1 MLYNL
6 DWLKPGSVFPPA
18 IEVPRLTRYKQNAR
32 LFDGDHFADPEF
44 RSRNSLEVGTEPI
57 EMYKKCAERISRV
70 VGNFED
76 IISFPVLLNYQ
87 RLMTLKTAD
96 LVCGEYPSIS
106 GVTYQENAAIK
117 DVRDITEF
125 DAKLYATVI
134 DISRYGDA
142 IWRMYK
148 NEDGRMDF
156 TCWDPCEWF
165 PIVAQDGTY
174 RIKQH
179 CLCWLVNTSEDAN
192 NPVYEL
198 HVQIHGCDKASFGKY
213 EHRWY
218 AMNNG
223 GNQITKLIDSEIV
236 STGLDRCAV
245 FNLRSFATSNS
256 VYGYDDYM
264 PLDSL
269 LSEIMVRVGQISCI
283 LDKHADPAITGP
295 TSMLTLNKETGE
307 YYLETGRFYATSQG
321 EEHPEYMTWDG
332 QLTSAFKQL
341 EFLINQLYIL
351 SEMGAALLGAETTGQ
366 AISGTALRF
375 KMANPLA
382 RVRRIANSLSVPVR
396 KLFSSLSVSAE
407 VEEEDLKVKEGDPK
421 SQPLQLPIPYR
432 RISVFW
438 SDGLPDDP
446 RENVETAKLAC
457 GEERMMPLEV
467 AIMEY
472 FGRSNEEAREWIS
485 MLEEEAKRRAET
497 QVLVSADGEEDDGAN
512 HPGPQ
517 NGTGVNPNKKGS
529 DTGLNSFHGVN
540 NQ

>member
-6 DWLKPGSVFPPA
+6 DWLEPGSAFPPA
-18 IEVPRLTRYKQNAR
+18 IEVPRITRYKQNAR

-44 RSRNSLEVGTEPI
+44 RSRNSLDMGDTPVNL
-57 EMYKKCAERISRV
+57 YKLCAERISKV
-70 VGNFED
+70 VGNFDD

-148 NEDGRMDF
+148 NEDGRIDF

-165 PIVAQDGTY
+165 PIVTQDGTH

-179 CLCWLVNTSEDAN
+179 CLCWVVNVTEDPN
-192 NPVYEL
+192 NPKWEL
-198 HVQIHGCDKASFGKY
+198 HVQIHGCDKDSIGQY

-218 AMNNG
+218 AMNHG
-223 GNQITKLIDSEIV
+223 GTQISKLIDSEFV
-236 STGLDRCAV
+236 QTGLDRCAV
-245 FNLRSFATSNS
+245 FNLRSFATSDS

-283 LDKHADPAITGP
+283 LDKHADPNITGP
-295 TSMLTLNKETGE
+295 TSMLSLNPDTGE
-307 YYLETGRFYATSQG
+307 YYLETGKFFATSPG

-332 QLTSAFKQL
+332 QLASAFKQL

-351 SEMGAALLGAETTGQ
+351 SEMGAAFLGAGDGGGQ
-366 AISGTALRF
+366 AISGTAFRY

-407 VEEEDLKVKEGDPK
+407 VDEDILQVDEDGAK

-446 RENVETAKLAC
+446 RENVEIAKLAS

-472 FGRSNEEAREWIS
+472 FGRSNEEAREWIQ
-485 MLEEEAKRRAET
+485 MLEEEARKRAEL
-497 QVLVSADGEEDDGAN
+497 QVAATEDVN
-512 HPGPQ
+512 HSGPQ
-517 NGTGVNPNKKGS
+517 DGTGVNPRKKGS
-529 DTGLNSFHGVN
+529 VTGLNDFHGLN

>member
-6 DWLKPGSVFPPA
+6 EWLAPGKAFPPP
-18 IEVPRLTRYKQNAR
+18 IEMPRITRYKQNAR
-32 LFDGDHFADPEF
+32 LFDGDHFADPSF
-44 RSRNSLEVGTEPI
+44 RSRNPLEVGEEPI
-57 EMYKKCAERISRV
+57 NLYMRCAERISKV
-70 VGNFED
+70 IGNFED

-87 RLMTLKTAD
+87 RLMTLKFAD
-96 LVCGEYPSIS
+96 LVCGEYPSIT
-106 GVTYQENAAIK
+106 GVDAGENEAIK
-117 DVRDITEF
+117 DVRDVTEF

-148 NEDGRMDF
+148 NENDRLDF

-165 PIVAQDGTY
+165 PIVAQDGTL
-174 RIKQH
+174 RIQRH
-179 CLCWLVNTSEDAN
+179 CLCWRVNKSEDPL
-192 NPVYEL
+192 NPEWEL
-198 HVQIHGCDKASFGKY
+198 HVQIHYTDKEHVGSY

-218 AMNNG
+218 KMNQG
-223 GNQITKLIDSEIV
+223 GNQIGSLIGSEIV
-236 STGLDRCAV
+236 KTGLDRCAV

-264 PLDSL
+264 TLDSI

-283 LDKHADPAITGP
+283 LDKHADPNITGP
-295 TSMLTLNKETGE
+295 ASMLSLNPETGE
-307 YYLETGRFYATSQG
+307 YYLETGKFYAVSQG

-341 EFLINQLYIL
+341 EFLVNQLYIL
-351 SEMGAALLGAETTGQ
+351 SEMGAALVGSNTGNEGGQ
-366 AISGTALRF
+366 AISGTAFRF
-375 KMANPLA
+375 KMASPLA
-382 RVRRIANSLSVPVR
+382 KVRRTANSLTVPVR
-396 KLFSSLSVSAE
+396 KLFSSLSATAE
-407 VEEEDLKVKEGDPK
+407 VTEEEEKVN
-421 SQPLQLPIPYR
+421 LPIPYR

-446 RENVETAKLAC
+446 RENAEIAKLAS
-457 GEERMMPLEV
+457 GEEHMMPLEI

-472 FGRSNEEAREWIS
+472 FGRSNEEAREWIK
-485 MLEEEAKRRAET
+485 MLEAEAAKR
-497 QVLVSADGEEDDGAN
+497 QEDAVVN

-517 NGTGVNPNKKGS
+517 DGTGVNPNEKGS
-529 DTGLNSFHGVN
+529 ETGLNSFHGLN

>member
-6 DWLKPGSVFPPA
+6 DWLEPGSVFPPA
-18 IEVPRLTRYKQNAR
+18 TEVPRLTRYKQNAR
-32 LFDGDHFADPEF
+32 LFDGDHFGDPEF
-44 RSRNSLEVGTEPI
+44 RSRNSLEMDQPPVNL
-57 EMYKKCAERISRV
+57 YKLCAERISKV

-76 IISFPVLLNYQ
+76 VISFPVLLNYQ

-117 DVRDITEF
+117 DVRDVTEF
-125 DAKLYATVI
+125 DAKLYSTVI

-148 NEDGRMDF
+148 NEDDRMDF
-156 TCWDPCEWF
+156 TCWDPGEWF

-179 CLCWLVNTSEDAN
+179 CICWTVNTSKDPL
-192 NPVYEL
+192 NPVWEL
-198 HVQIHGCDKASFGKY
+198 HVQIHGCNKASIGHY

-218 AMNNG
+218 AMSG
-223 GNQITKLIDSEIV
+223 GGTQIAKLIDSEIV
-236 STGLDRCAV
+236 QTGLDRCAI

-264 PLDSL
+264 TLDSL

-295 TSMLTLNKETGE
+295 VSMLTLNPETGE
-307 YYLETGRFYATSQG
+307 YYLETGKFFATSPG
-321 EEHPEYMTWDG
+321 EEQPKYMTWDG

-351 SEMGAALLGAETTGQ
+351 SEMGAALLGSTGEGGQ
-366 AISGTALRF
+366 TISGTAFRF
-375 KMANPLA
+375 RMANPLA
-382 RVRRIANSLSVPVR
+382 KVRRIANSLSTPVR
-396 KLFSSLSVSAE
+396 KLFSSLSISAE
-407 VEEEDLKVKEGDPK
+407 VEAEDQETDTASKP
-421 SQPLQLPIPYR
+421 PALPIPYR

-446 RENVETAKLAC
+446 RENVEIAKLAS
-457 GEERMMPLEV
+457 GEERMMPLEI

-472 FGRSNEEAREWIS
+472 FGRSNEEAREWIQ
-485 MLEEEAKRRAET
+485 MLEDEAKRRDD
-497 QVLVSADGEEDDGAN
+497 SDEDEDKVN
-512 HPGPQ
+512 HSGPQ
-517 NGTGVNPNKKGS
+517 DGTGVNPRKKGS
-529 DTGLNSFHGVN
+529 VTGLNSFHGLN
-540 NQ
+540 NR